1 MARHPR
7 EEWEVQHAVSI
18 LAREYERYEKV
29 LESFL
34 MVCKSYKSSDYPRIL
49 KTVNQRVDMVD
60 RRLNSPPSSEETW
73 FKEHVNSDGSPLEE
87 VEEHTTVN
95 VEE

>member
-1 MARHPR
+1 MARNPR
-7 EEWEVQHAVSI
+7 EEWEIQHAVSI

-29 LESFL
+29 MESFL

-60 RRLNSPPSSEETW
+60 RRLNVPPSSEETW
-73 FKEHVNSDGSPLEE
+73 FKDHVKSDGSPLDED
-87 VEEHTTVN
+87 VEETTVT